1 MAWDSGDIFTLC
13 EIKDG
18 TETDAWLCVMK
29 MKLSVT
35 CNKSIYRQNYS
46 ILSTFVIWC
55 QRCYI

>member
-1 MAWDSGDIFTLC
+1 MAWDSGDIFTSC

-18 TETDAWLCVMK
+18 TETGAWLCVMK

-55 QRCYI
+55 